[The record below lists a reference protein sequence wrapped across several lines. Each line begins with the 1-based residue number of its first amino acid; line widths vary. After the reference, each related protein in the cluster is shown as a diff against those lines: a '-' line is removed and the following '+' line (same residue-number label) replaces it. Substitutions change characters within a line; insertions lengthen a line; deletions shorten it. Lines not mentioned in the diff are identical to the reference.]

1 MKELCVNLY
10 TRAVCRRKA
19 LARTL
24 REERGAVDI
33 VAIVVMI
40 GIAVALAVVF
50 RKQIGDLIENLID
63 QTIKPKAQH
72 AIGD

>member
-1 MKELCVNLY
+1 MLTNMY
-10 TRAVCRRKA
+10 TYVVSKLSAFR
-19 LARTL
+19 

-50 RKQIGDLIENLID
+50 KDAISDLIENLLEKITQIAED
-63 QTIKPKAQH
+63 TF
-72 AIGD
+72 

>member
-1 MKELCVNLY
+1 MKEMCCYFYSRVMCGMKRL
-10 TRAVCRRKA
+10 
-19 LARTL
+19 L

-50 RKQIGDLIENLID
+50 RTQISGLLNNLFG
-63 QTIKPKAQH
+63 TISSNATQ
-72 AIGD
+72 AVN